1 MAAPVHRVRQTPA
14 RASAH
19 ARTGEGLA
27 GRKNLTV
34 EAHKLVK
41 MANEIAAFFHAEPD
55 QAVAIEGV
63 ASHLRRFW
71 DPRMRRERVRGMEE
85 HDGEG
90 VTERARA
97 GGKTPP
103 RG

>member
-1 MAAPVHRVRQTPA
+1 M
-14 RASAH
+14 
-19 ARTGEGLA
+19 
-27 GRKNLTV
+27 

-63 ASHLRRFW
+63 ASHLKRFW
-71 DPRMRRERVRGMEE
+71 DPRMRRELVRWMDE

-90 VTERARA
+90 LTELAA
-97 GGKTPP
+97 AAIKTHRDRLLPAKN
-103 RG
+103 GS

>member
-1 MAAPVHRVRQTPA
+1 M
-14 RASAH
+14 
-19 ARTGEGLA
+19 
-27 GRKNLTV
+27 

-63 ASHLRRFW
+63 ASHLKRFW
-71 DPRMRRERVRGMEE
+71 DPRMRSELVRWMDE

-90 VTERARA
+90 LSELAAAAIKANRDRLLPSKA
-97 GGKTPP
+97 GG
-103 RG
+103 

>member
-1 MAAPVHRVRQTPA
+1 M
-14 RASAH
+14 
-19 ARTGEGLA
+19 
-27 GRKNLTV
+27 

-63 ASHLRRFW
+63 VSHLKRFW
-71 DPRMRRERVRGMEE
+71 DPRMRRELVRWMDE

-90 VTERARA
+90 LTELAAAAIRANRERLL
-97 GGKTPP
+97 PP
-103 RG
+103 KNGT